1 MKDNIHNLIAML
13 ESRKI
18 PYRIKCGNLYA
29 TLNLFTSIPI
39 HNTDDVRWA
48 HEQIK
53 GAMGA

>member
-13 ESRKI
+13 EARHI
-18 PYRIKCGNLYA
+18 PYRIKAGNIYA
-29 TLNLFTSIPI
+29 TIGLATSIPI

-53 GAMGA
+53 GAMA